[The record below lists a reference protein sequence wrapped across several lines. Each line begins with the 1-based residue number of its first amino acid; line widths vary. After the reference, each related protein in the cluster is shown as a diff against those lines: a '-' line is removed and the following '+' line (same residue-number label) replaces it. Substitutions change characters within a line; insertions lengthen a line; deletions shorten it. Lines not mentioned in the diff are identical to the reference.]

1 MIPMLRTRRALLARW
16 LAVALVAAGGGIAAP
31 AVAQNTVSAL
41 EASARQALD
50 RLISTVPAA
59 KALNEKAVAV
69 LVFPRIT
76 KVGLVFGGQHGE
88 GVLFRN
94 GKADGYYVNMGASWG
109 LQAGAKQYGYA
120 MFFMTEG
127 ALSALTA
134 TNGFE
139 IGIGPTVVVVDQ
151 GMAKQMTT
159 MNLDSDIYAFI
170 FTTRGLMAGL
180 GLRGN
185 RISRASR

>member
-1 MIPMLRTRRALLARW
+1 
-16 LAVALVAAGGGIAAP
+16 
-31 AVAQNTVSAL
+31 
-41 EASARQALD
+41 
-50 RLISTVPAA
+50 
-59 KALNEKAVAV
+59 VAV

-151 GMAKQMTT
+151 RMAKQMPT

>member
-159 MNLDSDIYAFI
+159 MNLDSEIYAFI

>member
-1 MIPMLRTRRALLARW
+1 MTPMLRNRRALLARG
-16 LAVALVAAGGGIAAP
+16 LVVALAAVFGGSATP
-31 AVAQNTVSAL
+31 AVGQTTASAL

-50 RLISTVPAA
+50 RLLSTVPAA
-59 KALNEKAVAV
+59 KALNAKAVAV

-88 GVLFRN
+88 GVLFRD
-94 GKADGYYVNMGASWG
+94 GKASGYYVNMGASWG

-127 ALSALTA
+127 ALGALTA
-134 TNGFE
+134 TSGFE
-139 IGIGPTVVVVDQ
+139 IGVGPSVVVVDQ

-159 MNLDSDIYAFI
+159 MNLDSDIYAFV
-170 FTTRGLMAGL
+170 FSQRGLMAGV

-185 RISRASR
+185 RIVAVSR

>member
-127 ALSALTA
+127 ALNALTA

-139 IGIGPTVVVVDQ
+139 IGIGPAVVVVDQ

-159 MNLDSDIYAFI
+159 MNLDSEIYAFI

>member
-59 KALNEKAVAV
+59 NTLNAKAVAV
-69 LVFPRIT
+69 LVFPRVT

-127 ALSALTA
+127 ALGALTA

-139 IGIGPTVVVVDQ
+139 IGVGPTVVVVDQ
-151 GMAKQMTT
+151 GMARQMTT
-159 MNLDSDIYAFI
+159 MNLDSDIFAFI
-170 FTTRGLMAGL
+170 FTARGLMAGL

>member
-31 AVAQNTVSAL
+31 AAAQNTVSAP

-127 ALSALTA
+127 ALGALTA

-159 MNLDSDIYAFI
+159 MNLDSEIYAFI